1 MSRVGTILEF
11 LALKRNTALL
21 LGALVLA
28 LTGERLWLGFAP
40 KYLETLG
47 AGVLIIGLF
56 DALQTLLGALYAYP
70 GGWLTD
76 RWGQRRSLLLFNA
89 LSLAGY
95 CLVLLWPHWLALV
108 LGAFL
113 FLAWS
118 ALSLPTTF
126 TVVATSLEARQ
137 HTMGIGVQSMV
148 RRVPMMLG
156 PLCGGW
162 LVERFGWASGVRW
175 ALLVCIQLGFLT
187 AVFQWFMVEPT
198 IVETKANTGIGS
210 PPSDGGAGRGK
221 EEPTVTTRLP
231 LNPNTPSPQPS
242 SAPYQVS
249 GTRPFSAAS
258 TSASLGA
265 SESTGV
271 GRPHV
276 SALEDGRTPPE
287 SASQSAIGF
296 REVVAS
302 FTPALRELLI
312 SDILIRF
319 CERIPYAFVILWA
332 MNHRGLNAQ
341 QYSYLVAVEMVT
353 AMFCYIPV
361 AHLADKYGRR
371 PFVLVTFLFFT
382 LFPVT
387 LVWAN
392 NFVWLAAA
400 FAVRGLK
407 EFGEPAR
414 KALIIGEA
422 APALRSRTYGAYYL
436 IRDCVVT
443 GGSFLGAWLWSISPQ
458 ANFIGAAV
466 CGALGTVWFWRSV
479 YRRESAPVQV

>member
-1 MSRVGTILEF
+1 MNRAGKIAEF

-47 AGVLIIGLF
+47 ASVLIIGLF

-89 LSLAGY
+89 LALGGY
-95 CLVLLWPHWLALV
+95 CLVLFWQHWLALV

-126 TVVATSLEARQ
+126 TVVATSLETRQ

-156 PLCGGW
+156 PLVGGW
-162 LVERFGWASGVRW
+162 LVERFGWTSGIRW
-175 ALLVCIQLGFLT
+175 ALLVCILLGLLT
-187 AVFQWFMVEPT
+187 AMFQWCMVEPPAGT
-198 IVETKANTGIGS
+198 SMAGGAPPS
-210 PPSDGGAGRGK
+210 PPSDGGEGRG
-221 EEPTVTTRLP
+221 EEERGVTP
-231 LNPNTPSPQPS
+231 PS
-242 SAPYQVS
+242 SLVS
-249 GTRPFSAAS
+249 PLLRRVSRKKELEAKD
-258 TSASLGA
+258 LHKKA
-265 SESTGV
+265 SEV
-271 GRPHV
+271 
-276 SALEDGRTPPE
+276 
-287 SASQSAIGF
+287 GF
-296 REVVAS
+296 RDVVAS
-302 FTPALRELLI
+302 FTPALRELLV

-319 CERIPYAFVILWA
+319 CERIPFVFVILWA
-332 MNHRGLNAQ
+332 MNHNGLNAQ
-341 QYSYLVAVEMVT
+341 QYSYLVAIEMVT
-353 AMFCYIPV
+353 AMLCYIPV

-371 PFVLVTFLFFT
+371 PFVLATFIFFT

-387 LVWAN
+387 LLWTKD
-392 NFVWLAAA
+392 FFGLAVA

-422 APALRSRTYGAYYL
+422 APALRSRTFGAYYL

-443 GGSFLGAWLWSISPQ
+443 VGSFLGAWLWSISPQ

-466 CGALGTVWFWRSV
+466 CGVVGTLWFWECV
-479 YRRESAPVQV
+479 CRRPSNQGA